1 MLVDH
6 FPLLGLRVRTP
17 RLELRLPSP
26 EQLGALADEAALGIH
41 DPQVMP
47 FLVPWTDRPPAEVAL
62 GVIQH
67 HWLRLA
73 NWTPQDW
80 SLNLTVL
87 CEGTVVGQQTV
98 GATDFAILREVNTGS
113 WIGRRHHGRGIGT
126 EMRAAVLH
134 LAFVGLGAVEAVSAA
149 FEHNLASRAVSR
161 KLGYETDGIAR
172 LAIRG
177 AVSTEHRLR
186 LTRAAWERHRTVP
199 VEIEGLE
206 PCLPLLGCDSSTLS
220 TTPP

>member
-17 RLELRLPSP
+17 RLVLRLPSP

-47 FLVPWTDRPPAEVAL
+47 FLVPWTDRAPAEVAL
-62 GVIQH
+62 SVVQH
-67 HWLRLA
+67 YWLRLA
-73 NWTPQDW
+73 TWTPQDW

-87 CEGTVVGQQTV
+87 CEGAVVGQQTV
-98 GATDFAILREVNTGS
+98 GAREFAVLREVNTGS

-134 LAFVGLGAVEAVSAA
+134 LAFEGLGAVEAVSAA
-149 FEHNLASRAVSR
+149 FEHNLASQAVSR
-161 KLGYETDGIAR
+161 KLGYEPDGIAR
-172 LAIRG
+172 NAIRG
-177 AVSTEHRLR
+177 AASTELRLR
-186 LTRAAWERHRTVP
+186 LTRAAWERHRAVP

-206 PCLPLLGCDSSTLS
+206 PCLASFGATA
-220 TTPP
+220 